1 MCPYVQYRPQ
11 RLHRRANVAVDGVQ
25 VATGLNKDDDTVDFF
40 FAFENMSYEDNT
52 INAGLYKVEGWRD
65 VRNAMRCETPGGVTP
80 SYIVDLAPVTTTDK
94 SDNVAF
100 TSAIDGTVFSLF

>member
-25 VATGLNKDDDTVDFF
+25 VATGYNKDDDTVDFF

-52 INAGLYKVEGWRD
+52 INAGLY
-65 VRNAMRCETPGGVTP
+65 
-80 SYIVDLAPVTTTDK
+80 
-94 SDNVAF
+94 
-100 TSAIDGTVFSLF
+100 